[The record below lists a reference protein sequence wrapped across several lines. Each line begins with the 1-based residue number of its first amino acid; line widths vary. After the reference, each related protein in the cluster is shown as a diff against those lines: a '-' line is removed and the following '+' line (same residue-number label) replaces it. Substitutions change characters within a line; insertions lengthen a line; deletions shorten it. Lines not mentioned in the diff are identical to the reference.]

1 MTSGSVY
8 TREPQKELEVFF
20 IDLARC
26 ETRLDAEER
35 RTPRLSA
42 ADHERARA
50 MKDERAARLW
60 LSARIATRIIL
71 ERAAGKNIRGL
82 PFLIEPGGRPSLAG
96 RGPHFS
102 VSHSADV
109 ALIAVA
115 SDMPLGVDLELSAR
129 ELRMSGDRRRR
140 ILAAA
145 DRLAASPGLRAD
157 RDSDVL
163 AAWVRLEAV
172 AKALGKGIGRLL
184 TEEGVVGGRGEPGT
198 PRAKTSVE
206 VRSLP
211 LAAKYTA
218 AIAAPRLPADIE
230 VQELP
235 FDRET
240 LRT

>member
-1 MTSGSVY
+1 MTSGTAY
-8 TREPQKELEVFF
+8 AREPQKELEVFF
-20 IDLARC
+20 VDLAGC
-26 ETRLDAEER
+26 ESRLDAEER

-42 ADHERARA
+42 ADNERARA

-60 LSARIATRIIL
+60 RAARIATRIVL
-71 ERAAGKNIRGL
+71 ERAVGKDIRGV

-102 VSHSADV
+102 ISHSAEA

-115 SDMPLGVDLELSAR
+115 RDMPLGVDLELSVRA
-129 ELRMSGDRRRR
+129 LRMSDDRRRR

-145 DRLAASPGLRAD
+145 DRFAACPAFRAD
-157 RDSDVL
+157 CDSDVL

-184 TEEGVVGGRGEPGT
+184 TEEGVVGGTGEPDAS
-198 PRAKTSVE
+198 RSKTRVE

-211 LAAKYTA
+211 VAAKYIA

-240 LRT
+240 LTT

>member
-1 MTSGSVY
+1 MTSG
-8 TREPQKELEVFF
+8 TACARRPQQDIEVFF
-20 IDLARC
+20 VDLAGC
-26 ETRLDAEER
+26 EPLLDTEER

-50 MKDERAARLW
+50 MKDERAASLW
-60 LSARIATRIIL
+60 LTARIATRIVL
-71 ERAAGKNIRGL
+71 ERAAGKDIRGV
-82 PFLIEPGGRPSLAG
+82 PFLIEPGGRPTLAG

-102 VSHSADV
+102 VSHSADA

-129 ELRMSGDRRRR
+129 ALRMSDDRRRR

-145 DRLAASPGLRAD
+145 DRLAASPDFRAD
-157 RDSDVL
+157 RDGDVL

-184 TEEGVVGGRGEPGT
+184 TEEGVVGGTGEPGA
-198 PRAKTSVE
+198 PRADTSVE

-211 LAAKYTA
+211 VPARYIA
-218 AIAAPRLPADIE
+218 AIAAPWLPAGIE
-230 VQELP
+230 VQEFPL
-235 FDRET
+235 DRET
-240 LRT
+240 LKT